1 MSKYTK
7 KINKK
12 KFIKQQPI
20 FSPKQFK
27 TFKENINF
35 LFKEVEP
42 FKDLYNKNKEILII
56 NHRFNA
62 LYKVKNI
69 WHLETS
75 IREIMHLEI
84 YRFSFTDILPKKL
97 GISNEIQQNAS
108 KNVVIN
114 PNGTFIP
121 PLKGKIIKYT
131 MNNQDFYEVKDPE
144 IVNGIL
150 KQKNKRNK
158 DISFWNDKTIEERKK
173 DFDTLEG
180 KKLAIIDYGEMSE
193 LNALNKLND
202 DEKIYLKLIKEHFN
216 I

>member
-1 MSKYTK
+1 MSKYNPK
-7 KINKK
+7 HNKR
-12 KFIKQQPI
+12 KFIKHQPI

-27 TFKENINF
+27 KYKENINPIF
-35 LFKEVEP
+35 EENEP
-42 FKDLYNKNKEILII
+42 FKDLYNKTKEICIM

-97 GISNEIQQNAS
+97 NISNEIQQNAS

-121 PLKGKIIKYT
+121 PLKGKIIKFT

-144 IVNGIL
+144 I
-150 KQKNKRNK
+150 
-158 DISFWNDKTIEERKK
+158 
-173 DFDTLEG
+173 
-180 KKLAIIDYGEMSE
+180 IIM
-193 LNALNKLND
+193 
-202 DEKIYLKLIKEHFN
+202 
-216 I
+216 